1 MCELFGI
8 SSDRPLAMSR
18 ELDTFRMRGGS
29 KTDNPDGWGIAWL
42 TNGVFSLV
50 KEPNPAH
57 RSTLF
62 EQLCDT
68 TRSNLVI
75 AHVRKA
81 SYPTVIDMSNT
92 HPFQRVC
99 CGKEWVFAHNGM
111 VPDIVEIEMSSHNQ
125 VCCPTG
131 GTDSEYAFCHLLGRI
146 AEHFH
151 VLPSA
156 APSTWLEN
164 LATASGLI
172 ASLGKFNFLMSDGE
186 HLIAYGH
193 DRLHYLERSGAGQTG
208 GETGNSVLIATE
220 PLDGHASWTAFQPG
234 ELRLYRAGKMI
245 GGMMAQPAPP
255 TIRHDTEAG
264 LYRGP
269 ESNIT
274 RSNNAR
280 FAMQHKGGMT

>member
-1 MCELFGI
+1 MCELFGL
-8 SSDRPLAMSR
+8 SSDRPVAASR
-18 ELDTFRMRGGS
+18 ELDTFRLRGGS
-29 KTDNPDGWGIAWL
+29 KADNPDGWGIAWL

-57 RSTLF
+57 RSALF

-92 HPFQRVC
+92 HPFHRVC
-99 CGKEWVFAHNGM
+99 CGREWVFAHNGM
-111 VPDIVEIEMSSHNQ
+111 VPDIVEMEMSSHNP

-131 GTDSEYAFCHLLGRI
+131 RTDSEYAFCHLLGRI
-146 AEHFH
+146 AEHFNA
-151 VLPSA
+151 LPST
-156 APSTWLEN
+156 APPTWLEN

-193 DRLHYLERSGAGQTG
+193 DRLHYLEHPSASPTDG
-208 GETGNSVLIATE
+208 GVGHRVLIATE
-220 PLDGHASWTAFQPG
+220 PLDENVAWIAFQPG
-234 ELRLYRAGKMI
+234 ELRFYRAGKMI
-245 GGMMAQPAPP
+245 GQKMPQPKPVADSL
-255 TIRHDTEAG
+255 RH
-264 LYRGP
+264 
-269 ESNIT
+269 
-274 RSNNAR
+274 
-280 FAMQHKGGMT
+280 